1 MVSLF
6 SARRGSNAPSIEN
19 TEPIALALSAMLVV
33 VRVAQAHAMARA
45 TTGVVNSA
53 VVAAESGLPLTGVVV
68 RVVDMNSAE
77 TVAESVTSE
86 DGRVDFSEVP
96 FGLYQVSVVAPEGYA
111 GSAGPL
117 VYLDEDNAESMVSF
131 ALEPLLAALAAQQS
145 RGMSLLA
152 WLLLLGGGAAA
163 AAIIITQTGDAE
175 TG

>member
-1 MVSLF
+1 
-6 SARRGSNAPSIEN
+6 
-19 TEPIALALSAMLVV
+19 
-33 VRVAQAHAMARA
+33 MARA

-53 VVAAESGLPLTGVVV
+53 VVAAESGLPLTGVMV

-77 TVAESVTSE
+77 TVAEAMTSE
-86 DGRVDFSEVP
+86 DGRVDFGEVP

-131 ALEPLLAALAAQQS
+131 ALEPLPAAPAAQQS

-152 WLLLLGGGAAA
+152 WLAIIGGAAVVTA
-163 AAIIITQTGDAE
+163 VIITQTGDDE